1 MGRDPRAGASTRVDS
16 VTTEAEMGTLA
27 ASANP
32 SDDPATP
39 RESPRATSSGPIAID
54 ATTSRAG
61 GSQTYSCKK
70 CARGSSCF
78 PVHVATQKLATS
90 RRKRSG
96 RGESPDPEDVWR
108 QFENLLADGHRPT
121 VKTYTSLLSA
131 LGDVGAPEDAEEV
144 LARMRDA
151 GEVPDARAYNAAVH
165 AWCANGKPAN
175 AERLVEKMLGDGVA
189 PDAATYPDIV
199 AAYATLGDLR
209 RCESIVS
216 RIESV
221 CVDEG
226 AALAWYEK
234 VYHALIR
241 GCCARGSPDDAEK
254 VLQRW
259 NYEQL
264 DMERVA
270 ERKGRVSRPVTASYG
285 MIIDHYVSVGAMGD
299 ARRLLGQ
306 MQWDKVAPSIEIFNM
321 LLKGYL
327 KSGNV
332 GAAQDVFRELEGSG
346 TWDMDSLGI
355 KPDVTSYTSLMDHWA
370 NQGDVDLAEKILA
383 KMELKGV
390 APDERTFGSLVKAYA
405 RGRNPEGAE
414 KVLERMRRYDAPDPA
429 RTGAGRGGRKEPD
442 WRRKGKRAAAAAAA
456 DAKDGERRKKL
467 SPGVILYSTVVS
479 AYAAVG
485 DMANARRVVAEMSD
499 RRVRPNDRTF
509 AHLAWGYGQLGDVAG
524 VTQTAQL
531 MVDEGVSMRPGGS
544 GRQALV
550 RAVRECG
557 LPASHVD
564 RLLDSLAPKRK
575 GAGSRSGVGRRAG
588 AASGAGDRGGGAN
601 RWVRGSDNKLRRED
615 GADATSASSA
625 SASAASSSSSFDDSV
640 PPPAPSK
647 PRRKGGY
654 GDGRGRGPVTR
665 HGDAGWVMSAG
676 WTRPAGARR
685 RTARGVVARPGRS
698 PVASKGSALG
708 LRARRSAGFVAPARG
723 VAVFSSPAIT
733 P

>member
-1 MGRDPRAGASTRVDS
+1 
-16 VTTEAEMGTLA
+16 MGTLA

-39 RESPRATSSGPIAID
+39 RESPRAKSSGPIAMD
-54 ATTSRAG
+54 ATTSR
-61 GSQTYSCKK
+61 SQTYSCKK

-78 PVHVATQKLATS
+78 PVHVATQKLATT
-90 RRKRSG
+90 RRERSG

-165 AWCANGKPAN
+165 AWCANGKPAD
-175 AERLVEKMLGDGVA
+175 AERLVEKMLGDGVP

-216 RIESV
+216 RIETV
-221 CVDEG
+221 CKDEG
-226 AALAWYEK
+226 AALRWYEK

-241 GCCARGSPDDAEK
+241 GCCAGGSPENAEK

-259 NYEQL
+259 NYERL

-270 ERKGRVSRPVTASYG
+270 RRKGRVSRPVTASYG

-321 LLKGYL
+321 LLKGHL

-370 NQGDVDLAEKILA
+370 DQGDVDLAEKILA

-442 WRRKGKRAAAAAAA
+442 WRREGKKKAEA
-456 DAKDGERRKKL
+456 DAKDGELRRRKL

-485 DMANARRVVAEMSD
+485 DMANARRVVAEMSN

-531 MVDEGVSMRPGGS
+531 MLDEGVSMRPGGS

-564 RLLDSLAPKRK
+564 RLLESLAPNRKR
-575 GAGSRSGVGRRAG
+575 GGPRGVGRRG
-588 AASGAGDRGGGAN
+588 EGSQSAADRGGGAN
-601 RWVRGSDNKLRRED
+601 RWVRGSDNRFRRKD
-615 GADATSASSA
+615 GADATSASAATSAAAAAASASSA
-625 SASAASSSSSFDDSV
+625 SAASAASASSSSSFDDSV

-676 WTRPAGARR
+676 WTQLAVARR
-685 RTARGVVARPGRS
+685 RTGGFPRPGRS
-698 PVASKGSALG
+698 SVDAKGSALG

-723 VAVFSSPAIT
+723 VAVLSSLAIT

>member
-1 MGRDPRAGASTRVDS
+1 
-16 VTTEAEMGTLA
+16 MGTLA

-39 RESPRATSSGPIAID
+39 RESPRATSSGPIAMD
-54 ATTSRAG
+54 ATMSRAG
-61 GSQTYSCKK
+61 GSRTYSCKK

-78 PVHVATQKLATS
+78 PVHVATQKLATM

-151 GEVPDARAYNAAVH
+151 GEAPDARAYNAAVH
-165 AWCANGKPAN
+165 AWCANGNPAN

-199 AAYATLGDLR
+199 AAYAALGDLR

-221 CVDEG
+221 CVDEA
-226 AALAWYEK
+226 AALRWYEK

-241 GCCARGSPDDAEK
+241 GCCDRGAGDDAEK

-414 KVLERMRRYDAPDPA
+414 KVLERMRRYDAPDPGT

-442 WRRKGKRAAAAAAA
+442 WRRKGKRAK
-456 DAKDGERRKKL
+456 DGKDGERRKKL

-564 RLLDSLAPKRK
+564 RLLDSLAPRRK
-575 GAGSRSGVGRRAG
+575 AGSRGVGRRG
-588 AASGAGDRGGGAN
+588 GGASGAADRAGGAN
-601 RWVRGSDNKLRRED
+601 RWVRGSDNRLRRED
-615 GADATSASSA
+615 GADATSASS
-625 SASAASSSSSFDDSV
+625 SASSLSASSSSSFDDSV

-676 WTRPAGARR
+676 RTQLAGARR
-685 RTARGVVARPGRS
+685 NTWGVVAVARPGRS
-698 PVASKGSALG
+698 SVASKGSALG

-723 VAVFSSPAIT
+723 VAVLSSLAIA

>member
-1 MGRDPRAGASTRVDS
+1 
-16 VTTEAEMGTLA
+16 MGTLA

-78 PVHVATQKLATS
+78 PVHVATQKLATM

-199 AAYATLGDLR
+199 AAYAALGDLR

-221 CVDEG
+221 CVDEA
-226 AALAWYEK
+226 AALRWYEK

-241 GCCARGSPDDAEK
+241 GCCDRGAGDDAEK

-285 MIIDHYVSVGAMGD
+285 IC
-299 ARRLLGQ
+299 LL
-306 MQWDKVAPSIEIFNM
+306 
-321 LLKGYL
+321 
-327 KSGNV
+327 
-332 GAAQDVFRELEGSG
+332 
-346 TWDMDSLGI
+346 
-355 KPDVTSYTSLMDHWA
+355 YTS
-370 NQGDVDLAEKILA
+370 
-383 KMELKGV
+383 
-390 APDERTFGSLVKAYA
+390 P
-405 RGRNPEGAE
+405 
-414 KVLERMRRYDAPDPA
+414 
-429 RTGAGRGGRKEPD
+429 
-442 WRRKGKRAAAAAAA
+442 
-456 DAKDGERRKKL
+456 
-467 SPGVILYSTVVS
+467 SPR
-479 AYAAVG
+479 
-485 DMANARRVVAEMSD
+485 DQR
-499 RRVRPNDRTF
+499 
-509 AHLAWGYGQLGDVAG
+509 
-524 VTQTAQL
+524 
-531 MVDEGVSMRPGGS
+531 
-544 GRQALV
+544 
-550 RAVRECG
+550 
-557 LPASHVD
+557 
-564 RLLDSLAPKRK
+564 
-575 GAGSRSGVGRRAG
+575 GSRMP
-588 AASGAGDRGGGAN
+588 
-601 RWVRGSDNKLRRED
+601 
-615 GADATSASSA
+615 SSA
-625 SASAASSSSSFDDSV
+625 
-640 PPPAPSK
+640 
-647 PRRKGGY
+647 
-654 GDGRGRGPVTR
+654 
-665 HGDAGWVMSAG
+665 
-676 WTRPAGARR
+676 
-685 RTARGVVARPGRS
+685 
-698 PVASKGSALG
+698 
-708 LRARRSAGFVAPARG
+708 
-723 VAVFSSPAIT
+723 
-733 P
+733 